1 MLKNQHQFKKYNSK
15 LKINQTQKHQK
26 KKIKNNRSKK
36 MLYLQNQSSKNYQI
50 INKIGRMKMEKS
62 KANRKTVAQKLN
74 QKKIVLHQQDKN
86 K

>member
-15 LKINQTQKHQK
+15 FKINQTQKHQK